1 MTRNLIITAR
11 RTIDTIA
18 HLEGLSRQRHLTDAE
33 TDQLEKA
40 IYRLDRN
47 TRHKSSIRPW
57 TPQDDAVLVQMYK
70 ALQPLSVIGVTLK
83 RSRKSI
89 YARIWRIRLAGEIS
103 IADRRAFSNR
113 QRSNSEQV
121 LEKVEG

>member
-1 MTRNLIITAR
+1 MTRNLIITAS

-40 IYRLDRN
+40 LYRIERN

-89 YARIWRIRLAGEIS
+89 YARVWKLRTDGGIS
-103 IADRRAFSNR
+103 ITDRRAFANR
-113 QRSNSEQV
+113 HRSNSGAAT
-121 LEKVEG
+121 EKVEG